1 MRIPSL
7 SAGLLL
13 LLPAFSQPPAT
24 PLEFEVADIR
34 QNISGE
40 TQIQG
45 GILAGGQFSVRNA
58 TLKTLLGFAFEPAHQ
73 KFRDSLIVGA
83 PSWVDTDRF
92 DITAKAPPGTP
103 ARQCFFSNYCYP
115 DASHVAMVRAF
126 LEKKF
131 KLTTHVENRTISAYA
146 LVRGKGA
153 LKLTKPAAPGDR
165 NCHRIAGGTDD
176 PLAKGLSDD
185 LAGFVCANMTMANL
199 ADMLPD
205 MAGAYVQDVVV
216 DATGLQGAYDFRLV
230 WVARALIDQGGIT
243 IFDALNNVGLKLEQR
258 KLPVPVVVIDHL
270 EKLSDGN

>member
-1 MRIPSL
+1 MKIPSL
-7 SAGLLL
+7 SASLLL

-34 QNISGE
+34 QNVSGE

-131 KLTTHVENRTISAYA
+131 KLATHVENRTINTYA

-153 LKLTKPAAPGDR
+153 LKLTNTGRAGRPELPQDRRRHGRPARQRAVGR
-165 NCHRIAGGTDD
+165 SGRIRLHQHDHGEFGGHAAGHG
-176 PLAKGLSDD
+176 GS
-185 LAGFVCANMTMANL
+185 VC
-199 ADMLPD
+199 PRRC
-205 MAGAYVQDVVV
+205 G
-216 DATGLQGAYDFRLV
+216 
-230 WVARALIDQGGIT
+230 
-243 IFDALNNVGLKLEQR
+243 
-258 KLPVPVVVIDHL
+258 
-270 EKLSDGN
+270 